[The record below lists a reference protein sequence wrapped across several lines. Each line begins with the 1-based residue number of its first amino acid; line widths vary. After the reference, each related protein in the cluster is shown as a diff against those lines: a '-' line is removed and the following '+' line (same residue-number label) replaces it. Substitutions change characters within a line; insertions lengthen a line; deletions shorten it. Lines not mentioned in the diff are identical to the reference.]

1 MLCCVE
7 LTDYTVL
14 YDCSVM
20 ELATYSIHYILWY
33 TYILNQQTDRW
44 LGIFVYT
51 RGGVIGIGTS

>member
-7 LTDYTVL
+7 LTDYTVYTVL

-20 ELATYSIHYILWY
+20 ELATYTYILWY

-51 RGGVIGIGTS
+51 RGGVIGIGT